1 MHTKSFEISRK
12 EIAQLHFDNGDILL
26 DQAAVRKRSEAIH
39 KATYLGN
46 LKHQKVVIS
55 FKTGSNIYK
64 VHTTYL
70 VDLWKLHLSKGRCSY
85 TRRANT
91 GCGILVIAT

>member
-12 EIAQLHFDNGDILL
+12 ETAQLHFDIGEILF
-26 DQAAVRKRSEAIH
+26 DETAVRKRSEAIH

-55 FKTGSNIYK
+55 FNTGSNIYQ
-64 VHTTYL
+64 VYTTIWLTYGNYIFL
-70 VDLWKLHLSKGRCSY
+70 KDDVRIPVE
-85 TRRANT
+85 R
-91 GCGILVIAT
+91 ILAVEF

>member
-12 EIAQLHFDNGDILL
+12 ETAQLHFDIGEILL
-26 DQAAVRKRSEAIH
+26 DETAVRKRSEAIH

-55 FKTGSNIYK
+55 FNTGSNIYQ
-64 VHTTYL
+64 VYTTIWLTYGNHIFL
-70 VDLWKLHLSKGRCSY
+70 KDDVRIPVE
-85 TRRANT
+85 R
-91 GCGILVIAT
+91 ILAVEF

>member
-12 EIAQLHFDNGDILL
+12 ETAQLHFDNGEILL
-26 DQAAVRKRSEAIH
+26 DQAAVRRRSEAIH

-55 FKTGSNIYK
+55 FNTGSNIYQ
-64 VHTTYL
+64 VNTTIWLTYGNHIFL
-70 VDLWKLHLSKGRCSY
+70 KDNVRVPVERILAVDF
-85 TRRANT
+85 
-91 GCGILVIAT
+91 

>member
-12 EIAQLHFDNGDILL
+12 EAAQLNFDNGEILS
-26 DQAAVRKRSEAIH
+26 DHIAVRKRSEAIH

-55 FKTGSNIYK
+55 FNTGSSVYK
-64 VHTTYL
+64 VHTTIWLTYGNYIFL
-70 VDLWKLHLSKGRCSY
+70 KDNVQVPVERILAVDF
-85 TRRANT
+85 
-91 GCGILVIAT
+91 